1 MVVEI
6 VTTGTELLLGQ
17 IVNTNAAYL
26 AESLNKLGFDV
37 LYQTTVGD
45 NRERMAEVLKTAL
58 ARADIVI
65 TSGGLGPTQGDIT
78 KFVAAKLC
86 GRQLY
91 VDEESLEQIRKLA
104 VQRGFPMT
112 ENNIRQAMIPQGAV
126 VFANAC
132 GTAPGVAIEQAGHVI
147 IHLPGPPNECRDMF
161 SRSVTP
167 YLLQK
172 YGMNGVIMSRV
183 LHTFGIGESLLEEKI
198 MDLIKNQ
205 QNPTLALLVRP
216 SGVIIR
222 ITAKADDAKAAEAL
236 IAVMEKEL
244 RQRIGTYIYAA
255 DERGMEDVVGGL
267 LAEKG
272 LHIACAESCTGGLVT
287 SRLTDVPGSSRY
299 VHGAVVSYTNEV
311 KERALQVSAET
322 LRRFGA
328 VSEQT
333 AREMAEGIRRSF
345 AADIGLAVT
354 GLAGPGG
361 GSLEKPVGLV
371 YVAVAGKNG
380 TKICRKQFG
389 GSRKSIKYRASQL
402 ALDAVRQ
409 YIQEM

>member
-45 NRERMAEVLKTAL
+45 NHERMAEVLKIAL

-91 VDEESLEQIRKLA
+91 VDEKSLEHIRRFA
-104 VQRGFPMT
+104 MQRGFPMT
-112 ENNIRQAMIPQGAV
+112 ENNVRQAMIPQGAV

-132 GTAPGVAIEQAGHVI
+132 GTAPGVAIEQAGRVI
-147 IHLPGPPNECRDMF
+147 IHLPGPPNECQDMF

-172 YGMNGVIMSRV
+172 YGTNSVIMSRV

-205 QNPTLALLVRP
+205 HNPTLALLVSP

-222 ITAKADDAKAAEAL
+222 ITAKADDAKAAKAL
-236 IAVMEKEL
+236 LGAMEKEI
-244 RQRIGTYIYAA
+244 RQRVGAYIYAA
-255 DERGMEDVVGGL
+255 DERGMEDVVGEML
-267 LAEKG
+267 TEKG

-299 VHGAVVSYTNEV
+299 VHGAVVSYTNEI
-311 KERALQVSAET
+311 KEQALQVSAET
-322 LRRFGA
+322 LRCFGA
-328 VSEQT
+328 VSKQT
-333 AREMAEGIRRSF
+333 AREMAQGIRRSF

-361 GSLEKPVGLV
+361 GSPEKPVGLV
-371 YVAVAGKNG
+371 YIAVTGKNG
-380 TKICRKQFG
+380 TKICRKQFS
-389 GSRKSIKYRASQL
+389 GSRKAIKYRASQM

>member
-45 NRERMAEVLKTAL
+45 NRERMAEVLKLAL

-91 VDEESLEQIRKLA
+91 VDEKSLEHIRKFA
-104 VQRGFPMT
+104 MQRGFPMT
-112 ENNIRQAMIPQGAV
+112 ENNVRQAMIPQGAV

-132 GTAPGVAIEQAGHVI
+132 GTAPGVAIEQDGRVI

-172 YGMNGVIMSRV
+172 YGTNSTIMSRV

-236 IAVMEKEL
+236 ISDMEKEL
-244 RQRIGTYIYAA
+244 RQRIGTYIYAV
-255 DERGMEDVVGGL
+255 DERGMEDVVGEM

-272 LHIACAESCTGGLVT
+272 IHIACAESCTGGLVT

-299 VHGAVVSYTNEV
+299 VHGAVVSYTNEI

-322 LRRFGA
+322 LRCFGA
-328 VSEQT
+328 VSKQT
-333 AREMAEGIRRSF
+333 AREMAQGIRCKF

-361 GSLEKPVGLV
+361 GSPEKPVGLV
-371 YVAVAGKNG
+371 YIAVTGKNG
-380 TKICRKQFG
+380 TKICQKQFS
-389 GSRKSIKYRASQL
+389 GSRKTIKYRASQM